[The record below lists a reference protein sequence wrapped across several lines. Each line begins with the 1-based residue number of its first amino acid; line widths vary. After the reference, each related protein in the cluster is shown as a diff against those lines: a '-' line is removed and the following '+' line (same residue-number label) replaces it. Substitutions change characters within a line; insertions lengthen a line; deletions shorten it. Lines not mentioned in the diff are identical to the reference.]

1 MQQCTA
7 GERNSEIFQNQYK
20 PWEEIVVMITRDTGK
35 RFLSWRDAVDDA
47 PKSREFL
54 DSWQIL
60 VQFTVPS
67 PTWCSWR
74 PPDPDM
80 WCLNTHGSLRG
91 DLAGYGCILRDHA
104 GQPKVAISARCP
116 PFSIL
121 VHERRVNSRG
131 PSWGDAHAIWQP
143 VRILDHRNYQTTG
156 TLPIER
162 APSSRCHLIS
172 PRSG

>member
-131 PSWGDAHAIWQP
+131 PS
-143 VRILDHRNYQTTG
+143 
-156 TLPIER
+156 
-162 APSSRCHLIS
+162 
-172 PRSG
+172 

>member
-74 PPDPDM
+74 PRTPLYPRQV
-80 WCLNTHGSLRG
+80 HGSEYVCRAFSFVVEWPPTSKHRPTTNLPSLWGVHR
-91 DLAGYGCILRDHA
+91 I
-104 GQPKVAISARCP
+104 AREEP
-116 PFSIL
+116 
-121 VHERRVNSRG
+121 
-131 PSWGDAHAIWQP
+131 
-143 VRILDHRNYQTTG
+143 
-156 TLPIER
+156 TL
-162 APSSRCHLIS
+162 H
-172 PRSG
+172 